1 MSEITMI
8 KVTRETR
15 DMLKDLGKKGETYD
29 QLIRR
34 LIREVQER

>member
-1 MSEITMI
+1 MKKVTMI
-8 KVTRETR
+8 KVSPETR

-34 LIREVQER
+34 LIREARES